1 MKRDFSFSE
10 QRIIFVIGVICAV
23 GIIILQIFVGATSNS
38 NDNYHWSFYLLKF
51 IAFLMFVFCEAA
63 IFHISKFF
71 LGKVLFDE
79 KGVSVITKKN
89 KILRFIKWED
99 VYICNVSTNINT
111 SEQFICISA
120 NKNIKQDHTYWPGV
134 ALSPIYFKGTIA
146 LPADFQLIAYCDHML
161 EKHGKEISRM
171 ENPRIVMKIK

>member
-1 MKRDFSFSE
+1 MQK
-10 QRIIFVIGVICAV
+10 IIFVIGVVCAV
-23 GIIILQIFVGATSNS
+23 GVMIVYTFVRINSNNSYRWDFYFLEIIGFSIFVSLEAVL
-38 NDNYHWSFYLLKF
+38 FY
-51 IAFLMFVFCEAA
+51 V
-63 IFHISKFF
+63 SKLF

-99 VYICNVSTNINT
+99 VYICNVSTNMNT
-111 SEQFICISA
+111 FEKFICISS
-120 NKNIKQDHTYWPGV
+120 NKKIKEGYTYWPGV
-134 ALSPIYFKGTIA
+134 ALSPLEFKGTIA
-146 LPADFQLIAYCDHML
+146 LPADFQLIAYCDVML